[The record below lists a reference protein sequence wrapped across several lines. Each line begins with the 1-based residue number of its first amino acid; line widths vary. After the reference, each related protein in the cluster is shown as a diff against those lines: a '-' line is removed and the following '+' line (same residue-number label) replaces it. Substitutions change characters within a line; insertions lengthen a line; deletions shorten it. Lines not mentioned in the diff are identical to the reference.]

1 MFYDINEYLNEL
13 FSWCNFNCFDILNIL
28 QNNNNKPIIN
38 KPLNSDLFDD
48 WVDYGFGENE

>member
-38 KPLNSDLFDD
+38 KPLNTDLFDD